1 MPISTSPTR
10 WQKGAPIGS
19 VVEPG
24 SYKIAPLTRSPR
36 HGTHSLSPAWLEQY
50 QQVRNQTTQLV
61 AGLTPEDQMVQSMPD
76 ASPSKWHL
84 AHTTW
89 FFETFVLAPHL
100 TKYIS
105 YDERFHFL
113 FNSYYKRLGHHPDRA
128 TRGTFSRPTLD
139 EVQAYRAY
147 VDDNIRA
154 LLGRDASPEVH
165 RLLELGLNHEQQHQ
179 ELIVT
184 DIKHAFWLNPLR
196 PSYQPA
202 KTEVEGTTEPPEA
215 ALTRS
220 WCCFDGGIHHIGHD
234 DPGFAFDNELPRHAV
249 FIEPFCIASRLVTN
263 REYLAF
269 ISDGGYHRPELW
281 LSDAWDHVCRN
292 GWTVPLYWEQAGN
305 EWTQFT
311 CGGTVPL
318 NPAEPVCHISF
329 YEADAFARWAGKRL
343 PTEFEW
349 EIAAG
354 SLKNT
359 SAAGANLLEGRKYH
373 PRPAVHANPPQTGM
387 DQVFGDTWEW
397 TSSPYTAY
405 PGYRPPAG
413 AEGEYNGKF
422 MCNQMVL
429 RGGSCAT
436 PRSHIRKS
444 YRNFFPPQTRWQFSG
459 IRLAHD
465 CARS

>member
-1 MPISTSPTR
+1 M
-10 WQKGAPIGS
+10 
-19 VVEPG
+19 VEPG
-24 SYKIAPLTRSPR
+24 SEKIATLTRSPR
-36 HGTHSLSPAWLEQY
+36 HGTRSLSPKWLEQY
-50 QQVRNQTTQLV
+50 QQVRDQTIELV
-61 AGLTPEDQMVQSMPD
+61 ARLTPEDQMVQSMPD

-89 FFETFVLAPHL
+89 FFETFVLAPHVA
-100 TKYIS
+100 KYTS

-147 VDDNIRA
+147 VDSNIRE
-154 LLGRDASPEVH
+154 LLTHSASPEVS
-165 RLLELGLNHEQQHQ
+165 RVLELGLNHEQQHQ
-179 ELIVT
+179 ELIIT

-202 KTEVEGTTEPPEA
+202 EAEGSEAVEA
-215 ALTRS
+215 AEAASLTRS
-220 WCCFDGGIHHIGHD
+220 WCCFDGGVHHIGHD
-234 DPGFAFDNELPRHAV
+234 DSGFAFDNEMPRHAV

-269 ISDGGYHRPELW
+269 MSDGGYQRPELW
-281 LSDAWDHVCRN
+281 LSDAWDHICSNR
-292 GWTVPLYWEQAGN
+292 WSSPLYWEQAGN
-305 EWTQFT
+305 AWTQFT
-311 CGGTVPL
+311 CGGTAPL
-318 NPAEPVCHISF
+318 NPVEPVCHISF

-349 EIAAG
+349 EIAAA

-359 SAAGANLLEGRKYH
+359 GAAEANLVESKTYH
-373 PRPAVHANPPQTGM
+373 PRPPVRGSSPQTGM
-387 DQVFGDTWEW
+387 HQVFGDAWEW

-405 PGYRPPAG
+405 PGYRAPGG

-465 CARS
+465 CASS

>member
-1 MPISTSPTR
+1 
-10 WQKGAPIGS
+10 
-19 VVEPG
+19 VDN
-24 SYKIAPLTRSPR
+24 
-36 HGTHSLSPAWLEQY
+36 
-50 QQVRNQTTQLV
+50 QVREL
-61 AGLTPEDQMVQSMPD
+61 L
-76 ASPSKWHL
+76 
-84 AHTTW
+84 
-89 FFETFVLAPHL
+89 
-100 TKYIS
+100 
-105 YDERFHFL
+105 
-113 FNSYYKRLGHHPDRA
+113 DR
-128 TRGTFSRPTLD
+128 G
-139 EVQAYRAY
+139 
-147 VDDNIRA
+147 
-154 LLGRDASPEVH
+154 ASPEAS

-179 ELIVT
+179 ELIIT

-196 PSYQPA
+196 PSYQSA
-202 KTEVEGTTEPPEA
+202 NAEVDETSGRAEA
-215 ALTRS
+215 PLTRS

-234 DPGFAFDNELPRHAV
+234 NPGFAFDNESPRHTV

-269 ISDGGYHRPELW
+269 MADGGYHRPELW
-281 LSDAWDHVCRN
+281 LSDAWDHVCSNR
-292 GWTVPLYWEQAGN
+292 WTTPMYWEQAGN
-305 EWTQFT
+305 GWTQFT
-311 CGGTVPL
+311 CSGTAPL

-349 EIAAG
+349 EIAAA

-359 SAAGANLLEGRKYH
+359 IAAEANLLESRTYH
-373 PRPAVHANPPQTGM
+373 PHPPVHANSRQTGM
-387 DQVFGDTWEW
+387 HQVFGDTWEW

-405 PGYRPPAG
+405 PGYHPPAG

-436 PRSHIRKS
+436 PRSHIRNS

-465 CARS
+465 CAGS